1 MEEKKES
8 RRLHLSI
15 STLCLIIVAFLLMV
29 VLFFSFTWY
38 DQKKTDKKVD
48 DTLESMQ
55 ERLERFQSNLEDDK
69 AIELYGML
77 DKARELNDRL
87 IYEKSRMKELIKNYQ
102 EEQRLSGIIVTG
114 GDLRPVIQTETEGY
128 ERWTKILHSEA
139 VKNIRENPRKYYMSQ
154 VSVNDMMYDI
164 VAIARK
170 DARGILF
177 FYRKNEQMTRHVTQ
191 RAMRFLFED
200 EAQNTNGTIV
210 LADNDGILS
219 TNESRIKGLRRDQ
232 IKKLIN
238 KKIKIKEN
246 GLTCFYTIYGRYY
259 GNHKKIDGYD
269 FYALYS
275 ERETYE
281 TRRLV
286 MSILVVSY
294 VIFLMM
300 LSMIRAHFIRM
311 HMQKMSENQEKLMQI
326 AKEAKRANI
335 AKSDFLRRMSHD
347 VRTPLNGI
355 QGMIPICRHYRG
367 DQEKLEE
374 CYDKIM
380 VSSQFLLEL
389 VSDVLNMSKI
399 ESEEIRLIHTPF
411 VLCDVVKE
419 TMDVMAVQ
427 AQESGLNF
435 ELEQGTIRHSYLLG
449 SSLHLKRILQNVVCN
464 AIKYNRENGSI
475 KLSYYEKEC
484 DLENKTEFVFVCADT
499 GKGMSEEFQ
508 KRAFEPFEQED
519 NTARTNYVGSG
530 LGLPIVKK
538 IVEQMN
544 GTIFF
549 ESKKGVGTTFT
560 ITLPFEI
567 DETGET
573 KSTLVKQSFSL
584 EGLCLLLVEDNDLNR
599 EIASF
604 VLEDA
609 GALVKEARNGAEAV
623 SRFLESEEGEYD
635 AVLMD
640 IMMPV
645 MDGLTAA
652 KMIRASGRSDAGTIP
667 IIAMSANAFTDDIEK
682 SHAAGMNAHLV
693 KPLDMEKLKE
703 TIGLFCERQEIGA

>member
-246 GLTCFYTIYGRYY
+246 GLT
-259 GNHKKIDGYD
+259 
-269 FYALYS
+269 
-275 ERETYE
+275 
-281 TRRLV
+281 
-286 MSILVVSY
+286 
-294 VIFLMM
+294 
-300 LSMIRAHFIRM
+300 
-311 HMQKMSENQEKLMQI
+311 
-326 AKEAKRANI
+326 
-335 AKSDFLRRMSHD
+335 
-347 VRTPLNGI
+347 
-355 QGMIPICRHYRG
+355 
-367 DQEKLEE
+367 
-374 CYDKIM
+374 
-380 VSSQFLLEL
+380 
-389 VSDVLNMSKI
+389 
-399 ESEEIRLIHTPF
+399 
-411 VLCDVVKE
+411 
-419 TMDVMAVQ
+419 
-427 AQESGLNF
+427 
-435 ELEQGTIRHSYLLG
+435 
-449 SSLHLKRILQNVVCN
+449 
-464 AIKYNRENGSI
+464 
-475 KLSYYEKEC
+475 
-484 DLENKTEFVFVCADT
+484 
-499 GKGMSEEFQ
+499 
-508 KRAFEPFEQED
+508 
-519 NTARTNYVGSG
+519 
-530 LGLPIVKK
+530 
-538 IVEQMN
+538 
-544 GTIFF
+544 
-549 ESKKGVGTTFT
+549 
-560 ITLPFEI
+560 
-567 DETGET
+567 
-573 KSTLVKQSFSL
+573 
-584 EGLCLLLVEDNDLNR
+584 
-599 EIASF
+599 
-604 VLEDA
+604 
-609 GALVKEARNGAEAV
+609 
-623 SRFLESEEGEYD
+623 
-635 AVLMD
+635 
-640 IMMPV
+640 
-645 MDGLTAA
+645 
-652 KMIRASGRSDAGTIP
+652 
-667 IIAMSANAFTDDIEK
+667 
-682 SHAAGMNAHLV
+682 
-693 KPLDMEKLKE
+693 
-703 TIGLFCERQEIGA
+703 

>member
-1 MEEKKES
+1 M
-8 RRLHLSI
+8 
-15 STLCLIIVAFLLMV
+15 
-29 VLFFSFTWY
+29 
-38 DQKKTDKKVD
+38 
-48 DTLESMQ
+48 
-55 ERLERFQSNLEDDK
+55 
-69 AIELYGML
+69 
-77 DKARELNDRL
+77 
-87 IYEKSRMKELIKNYQ
+87 
-102 EEQRLSGIIVTG
+102 
-114 GDLRPVIQTETEGY
+114 
-128 ERWTKILHSEA
+128 
-139 VKNIRENPRKYYMSQ
+139 
-154 VSVNDMMYDI
+154 
-164 VAIARK
+164 
-170 DARGILF
+170 
-177 FYRKNEQMTRHVTQ
+177 
-191 RAMRFLFED
+191 
-200 EAQNTNGTIV
+200 
-210 LADNDGILS
+210 
-219 TNESRIKGLRRDQ
+219 
-232 IKKLIN
+232 
-238 KKIKIKEN
+238 
-246 GLTCFYTIYGRYY
+246 
-259 GNHKKIDGYD
+259 
-269 FYALYS
+269 
-275 ERETYE
+275 
-281 TRRLV
+281 

-435 ELEQGTIRHSYLLG
+435 ELEQGTIRHPYLLG

-623 SRFLESEEGEYD
+623 SRFLESKEGEYD

-652 KMIRASGRSDAGTIP
+652 KMIRASGRSDAGIIP

-703 TIGLFCERQEIGA
+703 TIGLFCERQEVGA

>member
-1 MEEKKES
+1 
-8 RRLHLSI
+8 
-15 STLCLIIVAFLLMV
+15 
-29 VLFFSFTWY
+29 
-38 DQKKTDKKVD
+38 
-48 DTLESMQ
+48 
-55 ERLERFQSNLEDDK
+55 
-69 AIELYGML
+69 
-77 DKARELNDRL
+77 
-87 IYEKSRMKELIKNYQ
+87 
-102 EEQRLSGIIVTG
+102 
-114 GDLRPVIQTETEGY
+114 
-128 ERWTKILHSEA
+128 
-139 VKNIRENPRKYYMSQ
+139 
-154 VSVNDMMYDI
+154 
-164 VAIARK
+164 
-170 DARGILF
+170 
-177 FYRKNEQMTRHVTQ
+177 
-191 RAMRFLFED
+191 
-200 EAQNTNGTIV
+200 
-210 LADNDGILS
+210 
-219 TNESRIKGLRRDQ
+219 
-232 IKKLIN
+232 
-238 KKIKIKEN
+238 
-246 GLTCFYTIYGRYY
+246 
-259 GNHKKIDGYD
+259 
-269 FYALYS
+269 
-275 ERETYE
+275 
-281 TRRLV
+281 
-286 MSILVVSY
+286 
-294 VIFLMM
+294 
-300 LSMIRAHFIRM
+300 
-311 HMQKMSENQEKLMQI
+311 
-326 AKEAKRANI
+326 
-335 AKSDFLRRMSHD
+335 
-347 VRTPLNGI
+347 
-355 QGMIPICRHYRG
+355 
-367 DQEKLEE
+367 
-374 CYDKIM
+374 
-380 VSSQFLLEL
+380 
-389 VSDVLNMSKI
+389 
-399 ESEEIRLIHTPF
+399 
-411 VLCDVVKE
+411 
-419 TMDVMAVQ
+419 
-427 AQESGLNF
+427 
-435 ELEQGTIRHSYLLG
+435 
-449 SSLHLKRILQNVVCN
+449 
-464 AIKYNRENGSI
+464 
-475 KLSYYEKEC
+475 
-484 DLENKTEFVFVCADT
+484 
-499 GKGMSEEFQ
+499 MSEEFQ